1 MSVEAVGASD
11 RALSPALRLRGG
23 PRGRAEA
30 ARAGNGS
37 RAQRT
42 FWYLVCTALAA
53 FALGPVVVIIF
64 NSLKSEVAATNSPLS
79 LPLHPV
85 WSNFVTAWDTGGMGT
100 GFLNSLLY
108 VSVTVVLVC
117 AIAVVS
123 SYALVRMR
131 VRFSAGV
138 SVYLIVA
145 TGLPIQ
151 AFLVPLFYLW
161 THLHLYDTKAGLVII
176 YVATATPF
184 AVLLLRS
191 YLAQVP
197 VEYVEAARVDGA
209 SEYRIARTVVA
220 PLLWPGVIAVA
231 LVTGVGVYNDFIFA
245 ATFLQS
251 ASNYPVGLSF
261 YTFQE
266 SNGLNYALTAAGG
279 VLVTAPIF
287 VLFFL
292 IQRRFVEGL
301 SATGLRG

>member
-1 MSVEAVGASD
+1 MSVETARVGD
-11 RALSPALRLRGG
+11 RALSPALQLSGRPRRHAGG
-23 PRGRAEA
+23 TQGR
-30 ARAGNGS
+30 RGS

-42 FWYLVCTALAA
+42 FWYLVCAVLAA
-53 FALGPVVVIIF
+53 FALGPVVVIVF

-79 LPLHPV
+79 LPWHPM
-85 WSNFVTAWDTGGMGT
+85 WSNFATAWDTGGMGT

-123 SYALVRMR
+123 AYALVRMR

-209 SEYRIARTVVA
+209 GEYRIARTVVA

-251 ASNYPVGLSF
+251 AANYPVGLSF